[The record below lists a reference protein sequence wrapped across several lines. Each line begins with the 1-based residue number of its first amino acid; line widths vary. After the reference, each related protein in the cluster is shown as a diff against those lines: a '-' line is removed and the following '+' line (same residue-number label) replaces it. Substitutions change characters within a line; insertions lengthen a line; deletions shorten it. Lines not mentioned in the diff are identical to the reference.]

1 MEIMERLVVL
11 LIPIGICVVL
21 PIAAIW
27 LIVRCVMHRTEKRA
41 AIMMAA
47 IERDAD
53 LNIGNIQFGNTK
65 SPAER
70 LLIKLMCGLM
80 LLFAG
85 VAVLML
91 LIFLPYIDF
100 ASDVV
105 ILIAISSAVL
115 AALGIALIITYFVGK
130 KLLNE

>member
-1 MEIMERLVVL
+1 MEWLVAL

-21 PIAAIW
+21 PILTIW
-27 LIVRCVMHRTEKRA
+27 LIARCVMHRNEKKA
-41 AIMMAA
+41 ALMMAA
-47 IERDAD
+47 IERNAE
-53 LNIGNIQFGNTK
+53 LNIGDLQFGNAK

-70 LLIKLMCGLM
+70 LLTKLMCGLM

-85 VAVLML
+85 AAVMMS

-105 ILIAISSAVL
+105 ILIIMSGAVL
-115 AALGIALIITYFVGK
+115 SALGIALIVTYFVGR
-130 KLLNE
+130 KLLNK